1 MTWFDYGVL
10 IVLVLSVVVSMLR
23 GLALEIVSLG
33 GWIAAFVLAVG
44 FGGALG
50 EYMPESLGPGL
61 RPVAGF
67 FALFLGALVV
77 AGFIGLLV
85 QRMVRAA
92 EWTWTDRALGGAFGM
107 LRGLIIVLGLVMIGG
122 MTALPRDPFWRNA
135 VLSGPLE
142 TMVLGL
148 RPLLPDRIA
157 QRIHYR

>member
-1 MTWFDYGVL
+1 MTGFDLGVL
-10 IVLVLSVVVSMLR
+10 LVLVLSVVVSMLR
-23 GLALEIVSLG
+23 GLAREIVSLG

-44 FGGALG
+44 FGGMAG

-67 FALFLGALVV
+67 FALFLGALLV

-122 MTALPRDPFWRNA
+122 MTQVPRDPFWRNA

-148 RPLLPDRIA
+148 RPLLPERIA
-157 QRIHYR
+157 TRIHYR

>member
-10 IVLVLSVVVSMLR
+10 LVLILSVSVSMLR
-23 GLALEIVSLG
+23 GLAREIVSLG

-44 FGGALG
+44 FGGLAG

-67 FALFLGALVV
+67 FALFLGALLV
-77 AGFIGLLV
+77 AGFVGLLV
-85 QRMVRAA
+85 SRAVRAA

-107 LRGLIIVLGLVMIGG
+107 LRGLIIVLALVMIGG
-122 MTALPRDPFWRNA
+122 MTQVPRDPFWRNA
-135 VLSGPLE
+135 LLSGPLE

-148 RPLLPDRIA
+148 RPLLPDRVA
-157 QRIHYR
+157 QRLHYR

>member
-1 MTWFDYGVL
+1 VTWFDYGVL
-10 IVLVLSVVVSMLR
+10 IVLVLSVAVSMLR
-23 GLALEIVSLG
+23 GLALEIVSLS

-50 EYMPESLGPGL
+50 EYMPEGLGPSM

-67 FALFLGALVV
+67 FALFLGSLIV
-77 AGFIGLLV
+77 AGFIGMFV
-85 QRMVRAA
+85 QRTVRAA
-92 EWTWTDRALGGAFGM
+92 EWTLTDRALGGAFGM
-107 LRGLIIVLGLVMIGG
+107 LRGLIIVLALVTMGG
-122 MTALPRDPFWRNA
+122 MTQMPRDPFWRDA

-142 TMVLGL
+142 TMALGL

>member
-10 IVLVLSVVVSMLR
+10 LILVLSVVVSMLR
-23 GLALEIVSLG
+23 GLAREIVSLA

-44 FGGALG
+44 FGGHAG

-67 FALFLGALVV
+67 FALFLGALLV
-77 AGFIGLLV
+77 AGFVGLLV
-85 QRMVRAA
+85 SRMVRVA

-107 LRGLIIVLGLVMIGG
+107 LRGLIIVLALVMMGG
-122 MTALPRDPFWRNA
+122 MTPLPRDPFWRNA

-157 QRIHYR
+157 QRLRYR

>member
-10 IVLVLSVVVSMLR
+10 IVLVLSVIVSMLR
-23 GLALEIVSLG
+23 GLALEIVSLA

-61 RPVAGF
+61 QPVAGF

-77 AGFIGLLV
+77 ACFIGLLV

-107 LRGLIIVLGLVMIGG
+107 LRGLIIVLVLVAIGG
-122 MTALPRDPFWRNA
+122 MTSVPRDPFWRNA